1 MNFASVQAPHW
12 WPISPQ
18 TCCPPSTS
26 LSSFSLPLKMTRTE
40 IRFKTLTFVLTRLL
54 YDWSVGQRIRSI
66 LIVFSGGGVWAGCTS
81 ESRGAHKHYA
91 QGKKRH
97 LKAPLPLI
105 RLSLQ
110 YDCSPSD
117 LSLILLSGVHWM
129 RQPRNAYKRKT
140 YKIRPTSN
148 RNWHAL

>member
-1 MNFASVQAPHW
+1 MRHDITFRENSNEFCFCP
-12 WPISPQ
+12 SPPLM
-18 TCCPPSTS
+18 TN
-26 LSSFSLPLKMTRTE
+26 LSPDLLSPLNVSIFLFLAIATPLKMTRTE

-117 LSLILLSGVHWM
+117 LSLILLSGVH
-129 RQPRNAYKRKT
+129 
-140 YKIRPTSN
+140 
-148 RNWHAL
+148 